1 MGMAPYS
8 QDLRDRVLAAVKTGK
23 KSQAELAETFG
34 VSLSTVEKWWHRR
47 RTTGQS
53 TPQPYRAGPPR
64 TLAECDD
71 LIRELLAAQPDLTLD
86 ELCTRVAEKRGVVAS
101 RSMTPAPNRRCGVCR
116 TVQRLNLPLKKSRST
131 IANGIRRA

>member
-1 MGMAPYS
+1 MDMAPCS
-8 QDLRDRVLAAVKTGK
+8 QDLRDRVLAAVRAGK

-34 VSLSTVEKWWHRR
+34 VSLSTLEKWWHRWR
-47 RTTGQS
+47 IAGLS
-53 TPQPYRAGPPR
+53 TPQPYQAGPPR

-71 LIRELLAAQPDLTLD
+71 LIRALLAEQPDLTLD
-86 ELCTRVAEKRGVVAS
+86 ELCTQVAEKRQVVAS
-101 RSMTPAPNRRCGVCR
+101 RSTMCR

>member
-8 QDLRDRVLAAVKTGK
+8 QDLCDRVLAAVKTDK

-34 VSLSTVEKWWHRR
+34 VSLSTVEKWWHRW

-53 TPQPYRAGPPR
+53 TPQPYQAGPPR

-71 LIRELLAAQPDLTLD
+71 LIREMLAAQPDLTLD
-86 ELCTRVAEKRGVVAS
+86 ELCTRVAEQRGVVAS
-101 RSMTPAPNRRCGVCR
+101 RSMMCR

-131 IANGIRRA
+131 IANGRIRHG

>member
-23 KSQAELAETFG
+23 TSQAELAETFG
-34 VSLSTVEKWWHRR
+34 VSLSTVEKWWHRW

-53 TPQPYRAGPPR
+53 TPQPYQAGPPR

-101 RSMTPAPNRRCGVCR
+101 RSMMCR
-116 TVQRLNLPLKKSRST
+116 TVQRLNLPLKKSR
-131 IANGIRRA
+131 

>member
-86 ELCTRVAEKRGVVAS
+86 ELCIRVAEKRGVVAS
-101 RSMTPAPNRRCGVCR
+101 RSMMCR

>member
-1 MGMAPYS
+1 MAPYS
-8 QDLRDRVLAAVKTGK
+8 QDLRDRVLSSVKTGK

-34 VSLSTVEKWWHRR
+34 VSLSTVEKWWHRW

-53 TPQPYRAGPPR
+53 TPQPYQAGPPR

-71 LIRELLAAQPDLTLD
+71 LIRSLLAEQPDLTLD
-86 ELCTRVAEKRGVVAS
+86 ELCTQVAEKRGTVAS
-101 RSMTPAPNRRCGVCR
+101 RSMMCR

-131 IANGIRRA
+131 TANGIRLG